1 MVHVNTALEMLQA
14 CEEAFPSA
22 DIALFSAAVADMRPA
37 HAADHKLKKGA
48 ADADLGTITLVE
60 NPDILATL
68 GAKKGP
74 HQVVVGFAAETDNV
88 IANAQAKLVKKN
100 ADVIVANRVGEGLA
114 FGTDDNAVC
123 FVDADEIDETPSMP
137 KDKLADVILDHALEY
152 LR

>member
-1 MVHVNTALEMLQA
+1 M
-14 CEEAFPSA
+14 
-22 DIALFSAAVADMRPA
+22 
-37 HAADHKLKKGA
+37 
-48 ADADLGTITLVE
+48 VE

-88 IANAQAKLVKKN
+88 IANAQAKLAKKN